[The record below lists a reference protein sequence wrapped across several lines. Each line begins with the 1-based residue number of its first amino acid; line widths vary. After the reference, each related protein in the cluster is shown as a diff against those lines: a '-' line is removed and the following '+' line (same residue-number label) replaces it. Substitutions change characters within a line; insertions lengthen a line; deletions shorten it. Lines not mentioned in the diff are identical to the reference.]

1 MFGTLAAT
9 SALLF
14 ALLYLLRRRQESFCI
29 TIHDERL
36 DIKRGHPPQD
46 LLSHCRQM
54 VQEARTL
61 RGTIRGI
68 RRGNEVVLMC
78 SRSIPA
84 SYRQDIRL
92 FWQKQTRQ

>member
-1 MFGTLAAT
+1 MFGILAAT
-9 SALLF
+9 SASLF

-29 TIHDERL
+29 TIHGAHL
-36 DIKRGHPPQD
+36 KVKRGSPPQN

-54 VQEARTL
+54 VDDARTL
-61 RGTIRGI
+61 KGTIRGI